1 MTEAHGAMHDSP
13 APARPS
19 TLLDPGIRRVLE
31 AADLAVAALDPEG
44 HVLAATSA
52 FAARWDRPIDELVG
66 MHLVGF
72 WPEARRMELT
82 ATLVRLVEGAAE
94 IEQIVLP
101 SGRAEGA
108 SDGARVT
115 IGRLADRWGRT
126 SGMLCTIDEHTPT
139 SADDADASERPE
151 RRQHL
156 AAVEL
161 APPTP
166 LLPVERDA
174 GPEPLLAAALRRSG
188 RVGLPLALLRCE
200 VTGMEQ
206 AIAQLGP
213 EGPRHLE
220 SCWDHLFERLRATDT
235 VMRTADDT
243 FLVIAQDLG
252 DEQDAAGVAY
262 RLLAAAIEPFRVA
275 DGEVQLA
282 MTIGVVVADA
292 ASSPDRMIEV
302 AATALAEAR
311 ADGTGG
317 FRLVDLR
324 NGLAA

>member
-1 MTEAHGAMHDSP
+1 MTEAHGAMQDPS

-19 TLLDPGIRRVLE
+19 TLLDPGIRRVME
-31 AADLAVAALDPEG
+31 AAGVAVAALDPEG
-44 HVLAATSA
+44 HVLAATSP
-52 FAARWDRPIDELVG
+52 FAARWGRPIDELVG

-72 WPEARRMELT
+72 WPEGRRMELT
-82 ATLVRLVEGAAE
+82 ATLVRLVEGATE
-94 IEQIVLP
+94 IEQIELP
-101 SGRAEGA
+101 DDRAAGSTGA
-108 SDGARVT
+108 ARVT
-115 IGRLADRWGRT
+115 FGRLADRWGRT
-126 SGMLCTIDEHTPT
+126 SGMLCTINEHAPT
-139 SADDADASERPE
+139 DAEDTERPE

-156 AAVEL
+156 AAFEL
-161 APPTP
+161 VPPTP
-166 LLPVERDA
+166 LTAVEREA
-174 GPEPLLAAALRRSG
+174 GPEPLLSAALRRSA

-200 VTGMEQ
+200 VTGMDE
-206 AIAQLGP
+206 AVARLTGD
-213 EGPRHLE
+213 GARHLE

-262 RLLAAAIEPFRVA
+262 RLLAAAVEPFSVEGA
-275 DGEVQLA
+275 EVPLS

-292 ASSPDRMIEV
+292 ASSPARMIEV
-302 AATALAEAR
+302 AASALAEAR
-311 ADGTGG
+311 SDGTGG